1 MTDTLR
7 NLFAMASIPLLVLT
21 LSACSGKSNDTQK
34 KPEQPAAS
42 QPAQEQQAQESQP
55 DQQIQIAG
63 DIKAEEIAAAYEK
76 NEKAADQKY
85 KGKYFR
91 ITGTV
96 DELDK
101 DAKNRPQIHL
111 KWRDPFNR
119 PQLIFSK
126 DLASEVAKYKKG
138 QKVAAICKF
147 NGIVFCMAQ
156 GVDCQFDAAK

>member
-21 LSACSGKSNDTQK
+21 LSACSGKGNDTQK
-34 KPEQPAAS
+34 KPDQPVAS
-42 QPAQEQQAQESQP
+42 QQAQEQQGQENQP
-55 DQQIQIAG
+55 EQIQVAG

-111 KWRDPFNR
+111 KWSDPFNR

-138 QKVAAICKF
+138 QKVTAICKF
-147 NGIVFCMAQ
+147 NGSVFGMAQ